1 MNLVPIITS
10 ANSVGYGLCRPESV
24 VACADGHFFV
34 SDLRGLVTRID
45 PAGHQQVLGSPKG
58 LPNGIALCP
67 DGGLAVADMAER
79 KIHRLSMDGADCVLF
94 SEINGQPLGAVNFIL
109 CGRSN
114 DLWISISTQHPDLS
128 VAIAQPRPDGQI
140 LYAKDETIEIV
151 SEGLYFANEL
161 RFDADYEWMYVAETT
176 QGRIRR
182 AKIDGGRRLGDW
194 ESYGPAPFFAGAYVD
209 GIAFDAAGNLWVT
222 ELSRNAIF
230 VITPDQ
236 SLHCLIDDP
245 KAQVLCK
252 PTSIA
257 FCGQDLKTAV
267 IGSLKATELKAFR
280 SSTPGLPMEHWPV
293 VNPPRL

>member
-1 MNLVPIITS
+1 MNVVPVITVADS
-10 ANSVGYGLCRPESV
+10 IGKGLCRPESV

-34 SDLRGLVTRID
+34 SDLRGLATRID
-45 PAGHQQVLGSPKG
+45 PEGHQQILGSPHG
-58 LPNGIALCP
+58 LPNGIALRS
-67 DGGLAVADMAER
+67 DGSLAIADMAER
-79 KIHRLSMDGADCVLF
+79 KVHKLSTDGVDRILF
-94 SEINGQPLGAVNFIL
+94 SEINGQPLGAVNFVL

-128 VAIAQPRPDGQI
+128 VAIDQPRPDGQI
-140 LYAKDETIEIV
+140 LYAKEETIDIV

-161 RFDADYEWMYVAETT
+161 RFDANYEWMYVAETT

-182 AKIDGGRRLGDW
+182 AKIDGSERLGDW

-209 GIAFDAAGNLWVT
+209 GIAFDAAGNLWAT

-245 KAQVLCK
+245 QARVLRK

-257 FCGQDLKTAV
+257 FCGPDLRTAV

-280 SSTPGLPMEHWPV
+280 STTPGLPMEHWPV
-293 VNPPRL
+293 VRPPRF